1 MITYNDFFKDS
12 GFFNLAYT
20 VDEVRAKELFG
31 ELDVSDI
38 ETLDDYFDFSIGEQ
52 YILSKCEA
60 KTPSKIVSMIIM
72 KYHEAWLKI
81 KNNLSIEYN
90 VSEPNMTNETISSN
104 DIYASTTSNNK
115 NSNTKVYGF
124 DSEDGVDKSD
134 DTETGSTINNSEN
147 DKTVTRT
154 VGGTGGRE
162 MSLLIKRDIDF
173 VRENIYIDFVLEDVK
188 SFICMDIY

>member
-38 ETLDDYFDFSIGEQ
+38 ATLDDYFDFSIGEQ
-52 YILSKCEA
+52 YILSKCEV
-60 KTPSKIVSMIIM
+60 KTPSKIVSMIIL
-72 KYHEAWLKI
+72 KYHEVWLKI

-90 VSEPNMTNETISSN
+90 VSEPNMTNETITSN
-104 DIYASTTSNNK
+104 DINEATTSNNK

-134 DTETGSTINNSEN
+134 DTETGSTTNNSEN
-147 DKTVTRT
+147 DKTVIRT
-154 VGGTGGRE
+154 IAGTGGRE
-162 MSLLIKRDIDF
+162 VSLLIKRDIDF
-173 VRENIYIDFVLEDVK
+173 ARENIYIDFVLEDVK

>member
-1 MITYNDFFKDS
+1 MITYNDFFKDN

-20 VDEVRAKELFG
+20 VDEVRSKELFG
-31 ELDVSDI
+31 ELESTDI

-52 YILSKCEA
+52 YILNKCEV
-60 KTPSKIVSMIIM
+60 KTPSKIVSMIIL
-72 KYHEAWLKI
+72 KYYEVWLKI

-90 VSEPNMTNETISSN
+90 VSEPNMMNETITSN
-104 DIYASTTSNNK
+104 DINETTASNNK

-124 DSEDGVDKSD
+124 DSESGVDKSD

-147 DKTVTRT
+147 DKTVIRT
-154 VGGTGGRE
+154 LSGTNGRE

-173 VRENIYIDFVLEDVK
+173 ARDNIYIDFILEDVK

>member
-1 MITYNDFFKDS
+1 MITYSDFFKDS

-38 ETLDDYFDFSIGEQ
+38 TTLDDYFDFSIGEQ
-52 YILSKCEA
+52 YILSKCEM

-72 KYHEAWLKI
+72 KYHETWLKI

-90 VSEPNMTNETISSN
+90 VSEPNMTNETITSN
-104 DIYASTTSNNK
+104 DINASTTSINK

-154 VGGTGGRE
+154 IGGTGGRE

-173 VRENIYIDFVLEDVK
+173 ARENIYIDFVLEDVK